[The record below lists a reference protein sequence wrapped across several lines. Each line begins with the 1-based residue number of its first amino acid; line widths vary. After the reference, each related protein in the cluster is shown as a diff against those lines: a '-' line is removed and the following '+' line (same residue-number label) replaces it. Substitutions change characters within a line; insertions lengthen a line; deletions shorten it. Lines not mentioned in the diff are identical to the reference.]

1 MFYYLNDR
9 DKKYR
14 EIDDHL
20 EMLYNHSSL
29 TNTEIRL
36 LLDLSPEA
44 FDDLLNKMNR
54 EKRLDTNFRKYG
66 FREVKNY
73 YRYNPPHDSRN
84 RYVVRKVI
92 DGKAITFCY
101 CRSEAEARFIVG
113 ELRKCGWDRSM
124 VKEIKN
130 KIK

>member
-1 MFYYLNDR
+1 MFYYLNDK

-29 TNTEIRL
+29 TNEEIRL
-36 LLDLSPEA
+36 LLDLSHES
-44 FDDLLNKMNR
+44 FDDLLNKLNR
-54 EKRLDTNFRKYG
+54 EKRLDTDFRKYG

-73 YRYNPPHDSRN
+73 YRWNDM
-84 RYVVRKVI
+84 YVVRKVI
-92 DGKAITFCY
+92 DGKVINFCY
-101 CRSEAEARFIVG
+101 CKTIGEARFIVS
-113 ELRKCGWDRSM
+113 ELRKCGWDRSK
-124 VKEIKN
+124 VKDIKK